1 MGICGV
7 AVPVRCHQHRLRQ
20 GGLHLPQFAVTRPI
34 RLLPRTASIFLRALS
49 RSRERIAGA
58 LAGLLPGRRPD
69 AAALEDLEAAL
80 IAADIGPETARE
92 FIDAV
97 RDTRPEEV
105 RPKLAAE
112 MVRLLESV
120 EGSGAEVGE
129 GPKVVL
135 VVGVNGSGKTTTVAK
150 LARLHLD
157 RGEKVLIAAADTFRA
172 AAVQQLRLWADR
184 LGVELIA
191 QGSGADPAAVA
202 FDACQAAVARGSDV
216 VFIDTAGRLHTQGN
230 LMSELEK
237 IRRVTQKVVPGGP
250 HEVLLVLDSTTGQNG
265 LRQAEEFLR
274 SAGVTGLVLSKL
286 DGTARGGIALTIARR
301 VGLPIRFVGTGERDS
316 DLAVFDAT
324 EYVDG
329 LLGTEATN

>member
-1 MGICGV
+1 M
-7 AVPVRCHQHRLRQ
+7 
-20 GGLHLPQFAVTRPI
+20 
-34 RLLPRTASIFLRALS
+34 ASIFLRALS
-49 RSRERIAGA
+49 RSRDRIAGA
-58 LAGLLPGRRPD
+58 LAGWVPGRRAD
-69 AAALEDLEAAL
+69 AATLEDLEAAL
-80 IAADIGPETARE
+80 IAADIGPETALE
-92 FIDAV
+92 LVDAV
-97 RDTRPEEV
+97 RDVRAEEV
-105 RPKLAAE
+105 RPALAAE
-112 MVRLLESV
+112 MVRVLASAEGYAV
-120 EGSGAEVGE
+120 EAGA

-135 VVGVNGSGKTTTVAK
+135 VVGVNGSGKTTTIAK

-157 RGEKVLIAAADTFRA
+157 RGDKVLIAAADTFRA
-172 AAVQQLRLWADR
+172 AAVEQLRSWADR

-230 LMSELEK
+230 LMSELDK
-237 IRRVTQKVVPGGP
+237 IRRVTQKVIPGGP
-250 HEVLLVLDSTTGQNG
+250 HEVLLVLDGTTGQNG

-274 SAGVTGLVLSKL
+274 SAGVTGLVLTKL

-301 VGLPIRFVGTGERDS
+301 VGLPIRYIGVGERAS
-316 DLAVFDAT
+316 DLVAFDAT